1 VIASRDVGAAVV
13 AAYRVRVA
21 GGEDPQS
28 RALDI
33 AREQTLEVPSG
44 AAPPD
49 VEERLLGR
57 VLGVHREDA
66 DGEVFR
72 AEIAYGHELFDGSLT
87 QLLNV
92 VWGNVSLMDRV
103 RLVGLDL
110 SDAVLD
116 GLPGPRFGVPGIRD
130 MVGGVQRRP
139 LVSSAL
145 KPVGL
150 GVDALIDIAVRLT
163 RAGVDVIKDD
173 HGLADQ
179 ATAPFRERVRR
190 VSDAVRETNHRAG
203 TRAAYFPHVTGPV
216 DRLAERVTIA
226 REAGCRGVVLCPALV
241 GLDTVRVLVEGD
253 CGVAIMAHPSH
264 AGTSPNAEGGIA
276 PDLLMGTLWRLA
288 GADAVIYVNARGRF
302 SWPLSACKAVN
313 RRARE
318 PLGSHLPAFPVPA
331 GGIQAADVA
340 HWFETYGNDTLL
352 LIGGSL
358 LEASDV
364 EAAARAV
371 VDAARRAGDE
381 GSA

>member
-1 VIASRDVGAAVV
+1 MGIAR
-13 AAYRVRVA
+13 
-21 GGEDPQS
+21 GEDPRR

-57 VLGVHREDA
+57 ILGVYPEDA
-66 DGEVFR
+66 EEEVFR

-92 VWGNVSLMDRV
+92 AWGNVSLMDRV

-116 GLPGPRFGVPGIRD
+116 ALPGPRFGIPGIRG

-150 GVDALIDIAVRLT
+150 GVDALVDIAVRLA

-179 ATAPFRERVRR
+179 AAAPFRDRVMR
-190 VSDAVRETNHRAG
+190 VSEAVREANRRAG
-203 TRAAYFPHVTGPV
+203 THGVYFPHVTGPV
-216 DRLAERVTIA
+216 DRLSERVAFA
-226 REAGCRGVVLCPALV
+226 RDEGCPGVVLCPGLV
-241 GLDTVRVLVEGD
+241 GLDTVRALVEGD

-264 AGTSPNAEGGIA
+264 AGTSPYAHDGIA
-276 PDLLMGTLWRLA
+276 PDLLMGRLWRLA
-288 GADAVIYVNARGRF
+288 GADAVVYVNARGRF
-302 SWPLSACKAVN
+302 SWPVDACRAINV
-313 RRARE
+313 RARE
-318 PLGSHLPAFPVPA
+318 PLGAHLPAFPVPA

-358 LEASDV
+358 LEAPDV

-371 VDAARRAGDE
+371 VEAARRAGE
-381 GSA
+381 RGSA